1 MSSFVARRTGVLIPI
16 KDSRCGHCGNDTTWE
31 LHEPYTLAEAYPHG
45 TDEVSQYKV
54 YSALFCS
61 TCLQPTLKQTGG
73 QHSEIDSD
81 WLNISTTVLYPTAS
95 TQLGD
100 LPAAIER
107 KYKSALKVRYIEPNA
122 CAVLVGRTLEAACNH
137 EKAQGK
143 NLAQKLSFLAND
155 GRIPNTLAEMA
166 QQLKELRNLGAHDA
180 EDEVTNQDVPTIISF
195 LEAILEY
202 LYVAPAKIGAVR
214 ARLKKSI

>member
-1 MSSFVARRTGVLIPI
+1 VLIPI
-16 KDSRCGHCGNDTTWE
+16 KDNRCGHCGNDTTWE
-31 LHEPYTLAEAYPHG
+31 MHEPYTLAEEYPHG
-45 TDEVSQYKV
+45 TEEVSEHKV
-54 YSALFCS
+54 YSTLFCS
-61 TCLQPTLKQTGG
+61 TCLQPTLRQTVGRYR
-73 QHSEIDSD
+73 EIDAD

-95 TQLGD
+95 TQLSD

-143 NLAQKLSFLAND
+143 NLTQKLYFLAND

-180 EDEVTNQDVPTIISF
+180 EHEVTNEDVPTIISF

-202 LYVAPAKIGAVR
+202 LSSLPQKLELYERDSKSLSEMIKT
-214 ARLKKSI
+214 RLF

>member
-1 MSSFVARRTGVLIPI
+1 M
-16 KDSRCGHCGNDTTWE
+16 
-31 LHEPYTLAEAYPHG
+31 
-45 TDEVSQYKV
+45 
-54 YSALFCS
+54 
-61 TCLQPTLKQTGG
+61 
-73 QHSEIDSD
+73 
-81 WLNISTTVLYPTAS
+81 
-95 TQLGD
+95 
-100 LPAAIER
+100 
-107 KYKSALKVRYIEPNA
+107 
-122 CAVLVGRTLEAACNH
+122 LVGRTLEAACNH

-180 EDEVTNQDVPTIISF
+180 EDEVTNEDVPTIISF